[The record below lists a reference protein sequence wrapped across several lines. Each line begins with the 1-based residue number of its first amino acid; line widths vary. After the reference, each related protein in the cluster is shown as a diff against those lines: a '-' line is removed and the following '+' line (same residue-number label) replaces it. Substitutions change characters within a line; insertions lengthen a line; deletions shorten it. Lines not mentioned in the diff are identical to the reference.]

1 ADARPARNDLASA
14 AYHVVPLVLRAG
26 RAGVIGQDAHPR
38 AHGKL
43 RQPLRTSGA
52 YGNDSMLLARIA
64 DDEIGM
70 RPAIDVAYDAISLV
84 DRVTGGA
91 AIAGQRH
98 PSAVDENPAFFRF
111 VPDHGGENRQG
122 EFATLADA
130 DPVHDEI
137 EEHEHARTCLGDA
150 GKVARKVGRR
160 CRAEADD

>member
-43 RQPLRTSGA
+43 RQPLRTPGA

-64 DDEIGM
+64 DDEIGI
-70 RPAIDVAYDAISLV
+70 RFAIDVAYHAISLV
-84 DRVTGGA
+84 DRGA
-91 AIAGQRH
+91 GRAASEGQRH
-98 PSAVDENPAFFRF
+98 PSSVDENPALLRF

-122 EFATLADA
+122 DVVDLADA
-130 DPVHDEI
+130 DS
-137 EEHEHARTCLGDA
+137 
-150 GKVARKVGRR
+150 
-160 CRAEADD
+160 